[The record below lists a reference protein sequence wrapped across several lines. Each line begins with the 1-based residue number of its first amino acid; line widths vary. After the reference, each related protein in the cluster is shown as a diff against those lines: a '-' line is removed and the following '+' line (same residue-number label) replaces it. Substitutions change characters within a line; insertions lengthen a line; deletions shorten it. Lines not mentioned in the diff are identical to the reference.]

1 MFFAGYRNLSI
12 YIYIGSCIKAVPGTI
27 KPGQVYQSSRKL
39 YTVCLNFEL
48 YIYRER
54 ERERERV
61 PGTRRKLKYE
71 SGNKSI
77 TKIRDIK

>member
-39 YTVCLNFEL
+39 YTVCLNCIERER
-48 YIYRER
+48 RER
-54 ERERERV
+54 ERE
-61 PGTRRKLKYE
+61 GTGYQE
-71 SGNKSI
+71 EI
-77 TKIRDIK
+77 EV